1 MRETFKLRLFK
12 YAKLKRKNCGRF
24 ESKMFFFSKRERNR
38 FVDSLLKLLT
48 ELKDVEKRESD
59 SAGQVWGWAF
69 LILAFV
75 R

>member
-1 MRETFKLRLFK
+1 
-12 YAKLKRKNCGRF
+12 
-24 ESKMFFFSKRERNR
+24 MFFFSKRERNR